1 MKDDQASEENLM
13 GELDRMYRRVA
24 DIESCQGPVEH
35 NDDPKEHGQ
44 ISDQEVPTH
53 AKIIPFPGHRIH
65 LPSGEP
71 SDASEEELRRKRK
84 PSYRRYLIVASFS
97 LIFLVFVLVI
107 IPLKGMMAPP
117 GSEKGEPHQLTFPI
131 HSTPSPPVQTEEDAL
146 QNIEERQ
153 QKAETMPHQ
162 TFGSNSPFT
171 QKRHYAVQVGAFR
184 NWENASQRID
194 ALRKK
199 DLEPYW
205 VEIQSKSRR
214 ISYIVFSGYFA
225 DRNEAAE
232 FLKRKGILN
241 NYPDSYVREISFQEK
256 DVFGGGSHIPF
267 K

>member
-13 GELDRMYRRVA
+13 GELDRMYKHVA
-24 DIESCQGPVEH
+24 DIESFQAQVEH
-35 NDDPKEHGQ
+35 NHNPNEPEQ
-44 ISDQEVPTH
+44 ISDEEVPTR
-53 AKIIPFPGHRIH
+53 AKIIPFPGTRIH

-71 SDASEEELRRKRK
+71 SDASEEESRRKRK
-84 PSYRRYLIVASFS
+84 PSYRPYLIVASFS

-117 GSEKGEPHQLTFPI
+117 GSEKGEPHQLTSLI
-131 HSTPSPPVQTEEDAL
+131 YSTPLPPVQTEEDVL
-146 QNIEERQ
+146 QNIEEIQ
-153 QKAETMPHQ
+153 QRAEAMPHQ
-162 TFGSNSPFT
+162 TFRSNSPFT

-184 NWENASQRID
+184 NWENASQRIE

-205 VEIQSKSRR
+205 VELQGKSRG
-214 ISYIVFSGYFA
+214 IIYIVFSGYFA

-241 NYPDSYVREISFQEK
+241 NYPDSYVREISFRGK
-256 DVFGGGSHIPF
+256 
-267 K
+267 

>member
-1 MKDDQASEENLM
+1 MKDEQALEEKLM
-13 GELDRMYRRVA
+13 GELDLMYRHVA
-24 DIESCQGPVEH
+24 DLESGQAQVEH
-35 NDDPKEHGQ
+35 NHNPNKPEQ

-65 LPSGEP
+65 LLSGEP
-71 SDASEEELRRKRK
+71 SEASEEEPRRKRK
-84 PSYRRYLIVASFS
+84 PSYRPYLIVASFS

-117 GSEKGEPHQLTFPI
+117 GSEKGKPHQLTFPI
-131 HSTPSPPVQTEEDAL
+131 HSKPSPPVQTEEDVL

-184 NWENASQRID
+184 NWENASERID
-194 ALRKK
+194 ALRMKN
-199 DLEPYW
+199 LEPYW
-205 VEIQSKSRR
+205 IEMQSRSRR
-214 ISYIVFSGYFA
+214 TIYIVFSGYFTE
-225 DRNEAAE
+225 RNEAAE

-241 NYPDSYVREISFQEK
+241 NYPDSFVREISF
-256 DVFGGGSHIPF
+256 
-267 K
+267 

>member
-1 MKDDQASEENLM
+1 MKDDQASEEKLM
-13 GELDRMYRRVA
+13 GELDRMYRHVA
-24 DIESCQGPVEH
+24 DIESCQARVEPNH
-35 NDDPKEHGQ
+35 KPYEPEQ
-44 ISDQEVPTH
+44 ISGQEASTH

-71 SDASEEELRRKRK
+71 SDASEEEPRQKRK
-84 PSYRRYLIVASFS
+84 PSYRPYLIVASFS
-97 LIFLVFVLVI
+97 LLFLVFVLVI
-107 IPLKGMMAPP
+107 VPLKRMIAPQ
-117 GSEKGEPHQLTFPI
+117 GSEKGNPHQLTFPI
-131 HSTPSPPVQTEEDAL
+131 HSTPSPPVQTEEEVL

-162 TFGSNSPFT
+162 TVEFNSPFT

-205 VEIQSKSRR
+205 VEMESKSRK
-214 ISYIVFSGYFA
+214 IIYIVFSGYFT

-241 NYPDSYVREISFQEK
+241 DYPDSFVREISF
-256 DVFGGGSHIPF
+256 
-267 K
+267 